1 VVEVEEDSTAA
12 VVVVGFMVGAGQR
25 FTGVEVSAAESTLGM
40 SADARTADIMAAIT
54 EGGATTADITAVT
67 VGAMAGAA
75 GIGAE
80 DMVTDG
86 VVGELALALAGRI
99 GDGDMDMDTP
109 TATTTAR
116 DITRRD
122 LIILTRPTVLRA
134 IPTVI
139 RITGTAIRN
148 RQIPTRGL
156 SPTRTDPQDTGRHR
170 NRETYSARTTEAR
183 PRHVGRF
190 CPLTG

>member
-1 VVEVEEDSTAA
+1 VVGEGSTAA
-12 VVVVGFMVGAGQR
+12 VVAVDFMEGAGQR
-25 FTGVEVSAAESTLGM
+25 FTGAEDSAAESTLGL
-40 SADARTADIMAAIT
+40 SVDALMADIMAAIT
-54 EGGATTADITAVT
+54 EGGVTTADITAVT
-67 VGAMAGAA
+67 AMAGAA

-80 DMVTDG
+80 DMVTADG
-86 VVGELALALAGRI
+86 AGDLALAGRI
-99 GDGDMDMDTP
+99 GDGDMDIPMAP
-109 TATTTAR
+109 TTAR
-116 DITRRD
+116 GITRLY
-122 LIILTRPTVLRA
+122 LITHTRPTVLRA

-148 RQIPTRGL
+148 RQIPTHGL

>member
-12 VVVVGFMVGAGQR
+12 VAADSMVAVGLR
-25 FTGVEVSAAESTLGM
+25 FTVVEDSAAGSTLGM
-40 SADARTADIMAAIT
+40 SVDARTADIMAAIT

-80 DMVTDG
+80 DTVTDG
-86 VVGELALALAGRI
+86 VVGELALALAGRT
-99 GDGDMDMDTP
+99 GDGDMDIPM
-109 TATTTAR
+109 ATTTAR
-116 DITRRD
+116 DITRPG
-122 LIILTRPTVLRA
+122 LITLTRPTVHRA
-134 IPTVI
+134 IPRAI
-139 RITGTAIRN
+139 RIKATGTAIRN
-148 RQIPTRGL
+148 RQIPTHGP
-156 SPTRTDPQDTGRHR
+156 SPSRTDPQDTGRHR